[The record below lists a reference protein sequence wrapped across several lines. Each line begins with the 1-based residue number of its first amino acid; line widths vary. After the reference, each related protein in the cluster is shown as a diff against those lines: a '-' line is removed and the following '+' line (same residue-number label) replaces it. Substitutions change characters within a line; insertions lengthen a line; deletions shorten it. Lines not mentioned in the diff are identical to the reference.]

1 MKKNLSK
8 RLAVT
13 GMIAAAYFILTF
25 TLQAFAFR
33 EVQFRVSEVLNLLAF
48 INPVFGPGVV
58 LGCFLSNLVMSPL
71 GALDVA
77 LGTMATALAVFCI
90 TRTKKLILAA
100 LWPVFFC
107 FIIVFEL
114 IYVFEMPWKIKTLAL
129 ISASVLGGEAVV
141 MLGLGYPLFRF
152 LMKNERMIKFLK
164 DI

>member
-8 RLAVT
+8 RLAVI
-13 GMIAAAYFILTF
+13 GMTAAVYFVLTF
-25 TLQAFAFR
+25 ALQALAFR

-48 INPVFGPGVV
+48 INPIFGPGVV

-71 GALDVA
+71 GAIDVV
-77 LGTMATALAVFCI
+77 LGTLATALAVFCI
-90 TRTKKLILAA
+90 TRTKKLLLAA

-114 IYVFEMPWKIKTLAL
+114 IYVFEMPCDITTFAFV
-129 ISASVLGGEAVV
+129 SASVLGGEAVV

-152 LMKNERMIKFLK
+152 LMKNEKLMALLK